1 MIRVE
6 LQECEAFAKLAEY
19 ESSLFLKNSEDTVQ
33 AINKLKVSIIQEIGD
48 INYYEVVN
56 SEEYLNLL
64 GVIKSRLTLVKQGKE
79 FRRRHLVDFYN
90 REYKCKLKLQKRWF
104 NRSSWA
110 VRTI

>member
-48 INYYEVVN
+48 INYYEAVN
-56 SEEYLNLL
+56 SEEYCALL
-64 GVIKSRLTLVKQGKE
+64 GVIKGRLTFTKEGKE

-90 REYKCKLKLQKRWF
+90 REYKCKLRLQKRWF

-110 VRTI
+110 VRVV

>member
-6 LQECEAFAKLAEY
+6 LQECEAFSKLAEY
-19 ESSLFLKNSEDTVQ
+19 EASLFLKNSEETTQ
-33 AINKLKVSIIQEIGD
+33 AINKLKVSVIQEIGD

-64 GVIKSRLTLVKQGKE
+64 GVIKGRLTFIKEGKE